1 MATSSQSTRGGGY
14 GGSEV
19 AIPKSTSGTKPR
31 RQAVNSIRAG
41 PGAYDNF
48 SETVAVL
55 SIREAPISI
64 VLSNPELPDCPI
76 IGVSDGFRNLTGY
89 TRSESVGQNCRFL
102 NDSCPMKACT
112 RHKLRIAV
120 RTGATFV
127 DVLTNRRKD
136 GEKFEN
142 VFYMSSL
149 RVGSSLYL
157 VGLQADAGASD
168 IDLLKE
174 SHRQDL
180 AMVVDR
186 IFQSNVDV
194 WVSMQNAN
202 TGERLRD
209 IAPYV
214 DDTLRPMYDPDLYT
228 LARDE
233 FVGLEK
239 KLSSAETC
247 TRNTFISGSDD
258 DPCEKL
264 SLLRHVSSEPL
275 LCSGK
280 NVLLASEP
288 ESEAWNVPEP
298 TPSAEKDVRSMT
310 PDQQNLKSIGSAL
323 HPYECTPC
331 SFFCYSMV
339 GCNKAENCEYCH
351 EDHPKKSRRRGKKK
365 RRGDTAQNAELDMS
379 QYPQND
385 SEEGND
391 DKPSQQPEAIRVVQQ
406 LPASATPNS
415 LVQLLN
421 SLAWLAPLPRVPP
434 GHLVRDRVRSRHEVI
449 MWYNEPSVALEV
461 GQWKQLIP
469 FVSCGDDVFGGDPWT
484 FEVEPELPRDLMLD
498 SRTGVIKGF
507 AHVAHPDTTH
517 VVVARNASVAITMAI
532 RIHVLLS
539 SVK

>member
-1 MATSSQSTRGGGY
+1 MATL
-14 GGSEV
+14 
-19 AIPKSTSGTKPR
+19 KSTSGTRKPASR

-41 PGAYDNF
+41 PGAFDNF

-136 GEKFEN
+136 GDKFEN
-142 VFYMSSL
+142 VFHMSSL

-157 VGLQADAGASD
+157 VGLQADATNSD

-194 WVSMQNAN
+194 WVAMQNAN
-202 TGERLRD
+202 VGERLRE

-214 DDTLRPMYDPDLYT
+214 DDTLRPMYDPDLYDM
-228 LARDE
+228 ARAE
-233 FVGLEK
+233 FVKLEK
-239 KLSSAETC
+239 KISSAETC
-247 TRNTFISGSDD
+247 TKNTFIAGSDD

-275 LCSGK
+275 LCSR
-280 NVLLASEP
+280 NNALLGSEP
-288 ESEAWNVPEP
+288 ESEACQFPLP
-298 TPSAEKDVRSMT
+298 TPFAEKEVGSMT
-310 PDQQNLKSIGSAL
+310 PEEKNLKSLGSAL
-323 HPYECTPC
+323 HPNDCTPC

-351 EDHPKKSRRRGKKK
+351 EDHPKKLRRRGKKK
-365 RRGDTAQNAELDMS
+365 RRGDAAHNAELDMS

-385 SEEGND
+385 SEEDNED
-391 DKPSQQPEAIRVVQQ
+391 RLPQQPEAIRVTPQF
-406 LPASATPNS
+406 PGSATPNS
-415 LVQLLN
+415 LVQLL
-421 SLAWLAPLPRVPP
+421 SALAWLAPLPGNPP
-434 GHLVRDRVRSRHEVI
+434 GKDRLRSRLSKLNDSDDLVEKHYNVI
-449 MWYNEPSVALEV
+449 MWYNEPNVVLEV

-469 FVSCGDDVFGGDPWT
+469 FVSCGDDVFGADPWA

-507 AHVAHPDTTH
+507 AHVVHPDTAH
-517 VVVARNASVAITMAI
+517 HVVARNTSQCISLAI
-532 RIHVLLS
+532 RIRVLPPS
-539 SVK
+539 AK